1 MENSKHKF
9 QLFQSA
15 RIQVAGILLL
25 IFLAALMLWFNNI
38 NSMQAISAISA
49 KVQFY
54 GEYRIGDGQWQ
65 EIAEGQHI
73 PATKGDVTLRGN
85 FHMLAPDGEYIG
97 IYRGDTPIAFYTNH
111 INLTTLSE

>member
-9 QLFQSA
+9 HLFQSA

-38 NSMQAISAISA
+38 NSLQAISAISA

-54 GEYRIGDGQWQ
+54 GEYRIGDSQWQ
-65 EIAEGQHI
+65 EIAAGQHI
-73 PATKGDVTLRGN
+73 PARPKGFVGV
-85 FHMLAPDGEYIG
+85 MLQANL
-97 IYRGDTPIAFYTNH
+97 A
-111 INLTTLSE
+111 NLTK